1 MIAPVDG
8 ISLQVGSL
16 AVGNP
21 AKDDVDAAAQVS
33 ARPQAVDHETA
44 PAADDKICWIEV
56 RQSPYPPNQQ
66 VELLNLQAEAEA
78 LLLHL
83 QSLRQRRQAHP

>member
-1 MIAPVDG
+1 
-8 ISLQVGSL
+8 
-16 AVGNP
+16 
-21 AKDDVDAAAQVS
+21 
-33 ARPQAVDHETA
+33 
-44 PAADDKICWIEV
+44 V